1 MLATRM
7 SRPFASFMHSLDF
20 PGVPCQDLH
29 QAEDQVLEV
38 SGSMKQVHLTGVNAQ
53 GQDTP

>member
-1 MLATRM
+1 M
-7 SRPFASFMHSLDF
+7 SRPFASFMHGLDF
-20 PGVPCQDLH
+20 AGVPCQDLH

-38 SGSMKQVHLTGVNAQ
+38 SASMKQVHLTGVNSQ